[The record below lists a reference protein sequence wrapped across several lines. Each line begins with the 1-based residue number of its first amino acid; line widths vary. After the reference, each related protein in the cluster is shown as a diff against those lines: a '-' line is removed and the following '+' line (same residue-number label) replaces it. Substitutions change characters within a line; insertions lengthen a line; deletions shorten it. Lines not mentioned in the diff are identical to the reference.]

1 MRKKDK
7 EISDMNIISQIIN
20 KCQVCRLGLSQDDV
34 PYIIPVS
41 FGYDGTT
48 LYFHSAK
55 DGKKVDIL
63 SVNNKVCFEFESGVE
78 LIIDETKPCNWSFS
92 FQTVIGFG
100 KVEELSS
107 PGDKIQGLKHIMTQ
121 YSDKEWSFDNLP
133 LNGLRVWAINID
145 SMTGKQSPAHVDQ

>member
-1 MRKKDK
+1 MRRKEK
-7 EISDMNIISQIIN
+7 EISDMAVISQIIN

-78 LIIDETKPCNWSFS
+78 IIMDETKPCNWSFS
-92 FQTVIGFG
+92 FQSVIGFG
-100 KVEELSS
+100 KAEELSS
-107 PGDKIQGLKHIMTQ
+107 PEDKIQGLKHIMTQ
-121 YSDKEWSFDNLP
+121 YSDKEWNFENLP

-145 SMTGKQSPAHVDQ
+145 SITGKQSPGHVGQ

>member
-1 MRKKDK
+1 MRRKEK
-7 EISDMNIISQIIN
+7 EINDMAVISQIIN

-48 LYFHSAK
+48 LFFHSAK

-78 LIIDETKPCNWSFS
+78 IIIDETKPCNWSFS
-92 FQTVIGFG
+92 FQSVIGFG
-100 KVEELSS
+100 KAEELSS
-107 PGDKIQGLKHIMTQ
+107 PEDKIQGLKHILTQ
-121 YSDKEWSFDNLP
+121 YSDKKWSFDNLP
-133 LNGLRVWAINID
+133 LDGLRVWAINID
-145 SMTGKQSPAHVDQ
+145 SITGKQSPAHVGQ

>member
-1 MRKKDK
+1 MAV
-7 EISDMNIISQIIN
+7 ISQIIN

-48 LYFHSAK
+48 LFFHSAK

-78 LIIDETKPCNWSFS
+78 IIIDETKPCNWSFS
-92 FQTVIGFG
+92 FQSVIGFG
-100 KVEELSS
+100 KAEELSS
-107 PGDKIQGLKHIMTQ
+107 PEDKIQGLKHIMTQ
-121 YSDKEWSFDNLP
+121 YSDKEWNFENLP

-145 SMTGKQSPAHVDQ
+145 SITGKQSPDHVGQ

>member
-107 PGDKIQGLKHIMTQ
+107 PGDKIQGLKHIMAQ

-133 LNGLRVWAINID
+133 LSGLRVWAINID

>member
-133 LNGLRVWAINID
+133 LSGLRVWAINID